1 MLRLRSGWLVSAGR
15 CEPPPDESSR
25 MTTKTVT
32 DIGMKSIAVPR
43 CWASRWQLATALGLL
58 LACPSLAVAQAGMSA
73 ADAVGSILGREKK
86 PEALAAGPSISA
98 TDELVS
104 DIRIE
109 GARAVPTERVLA
121 QLKTRI
127 GRPYDPQLVQR
138 DVKQL
143 FALPWFVNVET
154 YTDRDANGLVVI
166 FKVME
171 RPTIRYI
178 EYLNNTRINDK
189 KLAKETGLVTG
200 GALSP
205 YQVEEGRSRIEQ
217 LYKDNGF
224 NRVQVQIVEGTRP
237 DDRGVV
243 YAINEGEQQRIWS
256 VQFEGNQFATDG
268 QLKTKVKSKPS
279 FGRVVFKSNFSEQI
293 LEADVTKLTDYYRR
307 FGFFQATVGRIVEW
321 NDDRSWATIRFV
333 ISEGPQSSVRNV
345 TFIGNQLFASQ
356 DLGAGL
362 KLQDSQTF
370 ERDKLTG
377 DVEWLKELYGSRG
390 YVFADIKADVRYL
403 DEPGQVDLV
412 YSINEGKQFRV
423 GRVFVHIGGQ
433 NPHTKIDTA
442 LNRLSIK
449 PGQIMDIRE
458 IRASERRLM
467 ASSLFHTDAARN
479 IYPKISFRIPE
490 VDDAELTAS
499 NAPVTRGQN
508 PDDAM
513 PVAGEPGTY
522 VVERPQ
528 LPTSAGEAMDVH
540 LYFDPH
546 TKPVAQPETPSQAQ
560 AQYTSGP
567 YRHAVYKPALD
578 QQVANRTETNSAY
591 EHLDIRSAN
600 PYQPKLAKQPNR
612 DSIYRGQSS
621 GTQQVGWTAG
631 STPTPRSAASL
642 PGGNVAAT
650 AWPQQAGIGGQVV
663 QATGPAT
670 APPAS
675 GGVQPVQFVDQIPPP
690 GLPQQLPPNQ
700 AILPYPAAEQIVPGA
715 GGLPTYTQPA
725 VDVFVD
731 LEETQTGRFLLG
743 VGVNSDAGVVGQ
755 ILLDERNFDWRRPPR
770 SWQDVVDGTAWRGGG
785 QKLRLEAAPGSEVQ
799 RYLATWQEPFL
810 MGTPVSLSLSGSYY
824 DRRFNDWDEQRLGG
838 RIGLG
843 YQWVQSD
850 VSTAFSYRGES
861 VNISNPSNPAEPQLA
876 EVLGDNV
883 LHGFRLGVIND
894 TRDSAFLPTQGHY
907 LEVYGEQVV
916 GTFDYPRVGFDFKKY
931 YLVRERADHSGRH
944 VVSLTTKVDYT
955 GTNTPVYD
963 QFFAGG
969 FSTMR
974 GFDFRGASPVSN
986 GVQVGGEFR
995 WLNSAEYMFPIT
1007 ADDMLHGVV
1016 FCDFGTVEPGVEIN
1030 DFRVAPGVGL
1040 RVTVPAM
1047 GPAPIALDFAF
1058 PVASAQF
1065 DDEQVFSFSIG
1076 FLR

>member
-1 MLRLRSGWLVSAGR
+1 
-15 CEPPPDESSR
+15 
-25 MTTKTVT
+25 MTTKTVVST
-32 DIGMKSIAVPR
+32 TEPTPV
-43 CWASRWQLATALGLL
+43 ASRPGRRRWRLLGALGAL
-58 LACPSLAVAQAGMSA
+58 LACPSLAMAQAGMSA

-86 PEALAAGPSISA
+86 PEVLAAGPSISA
-98 TDELVS
+98 TDELVT

-109 GARAVPTERVLA
+109 GARAVPNERVLA

-138 DVKQL
+138 DVKKL

-154 YTDRDANGLVVI
+154 YTDRGANSLIVI
-166 FKVME
+166 FKVVE

-178 EYLNNTRINDK
+178 EYLNNQSINDK
-189 KLAKETGLVTG
+189 KLSKETGLATG

-224 NRVQVQIVEGTRP
+224 NRVQVQIVEGARP

-243 YAINEGEQQRIWS
+243 YAINEGVQQRIWS

-279 FGRVVFKSNFSEQI
+279 IGRVVFKSNFNEQM

-333 ISEGPQSSVRNV
+333 ISEGPQSSIRNV

-370 ERDKLTG
+370 ERDKLSG

-467 ASSLFHTDAARN
+467 ASSLFHSDPARN
-479 IYPKISFRIPE
+479 VYPKISFRIPE
-490 VDDAELTAS
+490 VDDAALTAS
-499 NAPVTRGQN
+499 NAPVTRGQS
-508 PDDAM
+508 PT
-513 PVAGEPGTY
+513 PVKPVEGQPGAY
-522 VVERPQ
+522 VVERPSF
-528 LPTSAGEAMDVH
+528 PTADGQDMDVH
-540 LYFDPH
+540 LYFDANMQ
-546 TKPVAQPETPSQAQ
+546 PVAETPTQPPATASKPQPHVVRKPAIDQHLARRPETNA
-560 AQYTSGP
+560 
-567 YRHAVYKPALD
+567 
-578 QQVANRTETNSAY
+578 AY

-600 PYQPKLAKQPNR
+600 PYQPKLPQRPSR
-612 DSIYRGQSS
+612 DPLYRGQSPALP
-621 GTQQVGWTAG
+621 QVGWTAG

-642 PGGNVAAT
+642 PGANSGPAAGS
-650 AWPQQAGIGGQVV
+650 QQAGLGGQLV

-670 APPAS
+670 APPTA
-675 GGVQPVQFVDQIPPP
+675 GGVQPTQFVEQIQPP
-690 GLPQQLPPNQ
+690 GLPQPLPPNQ
-700 AILPYPAAEQIVPGA
+700 AILPYPVTEGMVPGA
-715 GGLPTYTQPA
+715 DGLPTYTQPA

-799 RYLATWQEPFL
+799 RYLASWQEPFL
-810 MGTPVSLSLSGSYY
+810 MGTPISLSLSGSYY

-850 VSTAFSYRGES
+850 VSTNFSYRGEN
-861 VNISNPSNPAEPQLA
+861 VNISNPSNPGEPQLA

-894 TRDSAFLPTQGHY
+894 TRDSSFLATQGHY

-944 VVSLTTKVDYT
+944 VVSLTTKMDYS

-995 WLNSAEYMFPIT
+995 WINSAEYMFPIT

-1016 FCDFGTVEPGVEIN
+1016 FCDFGTVEPEVEIN

-1058 PVASAQF
+1058 PVATAEF